1 VRRLCGDYD
10 SVIGMEKTEPVARF
24 VTHMRSTRFTAASG
38 EATISGV
45 FVETDPR
52 TGLAVRCEPLRVGGR
67 LSRAVPEA

>member
-1 VRRLCGDYD
+1 
-10 SVIGMEKTEPVARF
+10 
-24 VTHMRSTRFTAASG
+24 MRSTRFTAASG